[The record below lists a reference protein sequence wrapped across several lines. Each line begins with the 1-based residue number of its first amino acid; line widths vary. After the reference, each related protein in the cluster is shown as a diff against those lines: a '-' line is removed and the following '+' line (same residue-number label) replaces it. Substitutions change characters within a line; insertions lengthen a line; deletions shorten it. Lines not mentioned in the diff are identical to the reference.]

1 MHPVFLSVSAADEA
15 FARSIWAELPSD
27 WAYLYST
34 SGEEGAEMWDEI
46 ARQELPS
53 AQYFIVFWSQNYAI
67 SPGCVRELS
76 QAAELAAAGTISPLV
91 LRLDDFPIF
100 WKDGLAV
107 ETKQVF
113 ADLKPLLDV
122 RTSRAKL
129 SMEDANHLVQRFIEP
144 SMGSVHPMLHR
155 DDLLESMRTAAQKE
169 RFKCFPTMWISG
181 FPGSGRNTLVDQL
194 NKSMAPNGRPVTV
207 DINATSL
214 PKQLTLKLESAGLGA
229 DFERLQHV
237 QDAED
242 SDGPDSVAAR
252 IDRIYQAGNYVVF
265 RHEKILQNNV
275 DLPEW
280 VDEVIASLQ
289 PAPRPKL
296 FIISQMPLS
305 IERRKKCFEQMA
317 EQRVSGF
324 SNYEVLT
331 FAESL
336 LAHFDPQPERW
347 SGPAVEDLIEAAQGN
362 IGLLVT
368 LAQAAS
374 SVIDLAE
381 VDELVAHA
389 KSKAQESIAYY
400 VDWAFSTLLD
410 DVNCQR
416 MLLFLNDVSPCDAR
430 DLASIFQGAQDSV
443 LKTISKCVKL
453 GFVERDGTGLYR
465 LTPFLSGRLARH
477 LVRADLVDWRRS
489 VIEKFAKSPIDF
501 GATENEFVRIESRI
515 QATFWSGKD
524 ELPVYVEKF
533 VSASHW
539 FQAGVRL
546 YHAQQ
551 HSAAHR
557 LLKKAFAHRDTFSQA
572 SRIELIRYFG
582 LSSVRVGND
591 ADVDACILLLN
602 SNRKSQEIASY
613 LEGFKLEREHKY
625 IEAKRKYEEA
635 LDLNQ
640 DKDSRL
646 ERIYRPLIKC
656 ILLTRYPDYSL
667 AQKYAFAWGK
677 VRQTV
682 FSKHALCRI
691 YLLWGQADEDSR
703 STKPRDLTQLYDN
716 ALADL
721 KSHPGGIGAY
731 HEVLAEAAELEG
743 DIQLAVSELEAAIG
757 IDGRFELRL
766 KRWQMMANDKNL
778 SATVLSE
785 LEELKSKPGHTML
798 GDVHLKGL
806 VEIFATAMS
815 HGINSPQRLNRFA
828 SPMGSRDIGAIVS
841 RVRRK
846 QGAH

>member
-1 MHPVFLSVSAADEA
+1 
-15 FARSIWAELPSD
+15 
-27 WAYLYST
+27 
-34 SGEEGAEMWDEI
+34 MWDEI

-53 AQYFIVFWSQNYAI
+53 SRYFIVFWSRNYVVAQ
-67 SPGCVRELS
+67 GCVRELS
-76 QAAELAAAGTISPLV
+76 QAAELAAAGSISPLV

-100 WKDGLAV
+100 WRDDLPV
-107 ETKQVF
+107 DTKQVF

-122 RTSRAKL
+122 RTSRPHV
-129 SMEDANHLVQRFIEP
+129 SVEDANHLVQRFIEP
-144 SMGSVHPMLHR
+144 SMKSVHPMMHR
-155 DDLLESMRTAAQKE
+155 DDLLESMRTSAQKE

-181 FPGSGRNTLVDQL
+181 FPGSGRTTLVDQL
-194 NKSMAPNGRPVTV
+194 NKSMTPNGRSVSI
-207 DINATSL
+207 DINAASL
-214 PKQLTLKLESAGLGA
+214 PKQITLKLESAGLGA

-237 QDAED
+237 QNDEESDA
-242 SDGPDSVAAR
+242 PTSVAAR
-252 IDRIYQAGNYVVF
+252 IDRIYHAGNYVVF

-280 VDEVIASLQ
+280 IDDVIASLQ
-289 PAPRPKL
+289 PTPRPKL
-296 FIISQMPLS
+296 FIVSQMPLS
-305 IERRKKCFEQMA
+305 IERRKKCFDHMA

-324 SNYEVLT
+324 SNHEVLT

-347 SGPAVEDLIEAAQGN
+347 SGSAVEDLVEAAQGN
-362 IGLLVT
+362 LGLLVT

-374 SVIDLAE
+374 SVIDLGE

-389 KSKAQESIAYY
+389 KWKAQESIAYY
-400 VDWAFSTLLD
+400 VDWAFATLLD

-416 MLLFLNDVSPCDAR
+416 LLLFLNDVSPCDAR
-430 DLASIFQGAQDSV
+430 DLASIFEGAEDSV
-443 LKTISKCVKL
+443 LKTISRCVKL
-453 GFVERDGTGLYR
+453 GFVERDSSGLYR

-477 LVRADLVDWRRS
+477 LVRADLVEWRRS
-489 VIEKFAKSPIDF
+489 IIEKFARAPIDF
-501 GATENEFVRIESRI
+501 DATENEFVRIESRI

-524 ELPVYVEKF
+524 ELPPYVEKF

-551 HSAAHR
+551 HPAAHR
-557 LLKKAFAHRDTFSQA
+557 LLKKAFAQRESFSQA
-572 SRIELIRYFG
+572 SKIELIRYFG
-582 LSSVRVGND
+582 LSSIRVSND
-591 ADVDACILLLN
+591 ADIDACILLLN

-613 LEGFKLEREHKY
+613 LEGFKLERAHKY
-625 IEAKRKYEEA
+625 HDAKSKYEEA
-635 LDLNQ
+635 LRLNQ

-656 ILLTRYPDYSL
+656 ILLTRYPDYGL

-703 STKPRDLTQLYDN
+703 DPKPKDLAQLYDQ
-716 ALADL
+716 ALSDL
-721 KSHPGGIGAY
+721 KAHPGGTGAY

-743 DIQLAVSELEAAIG
+743 DVESAVRELGAAIG
-757 IDGRFELRL
+757 VDGRFELRL
-766 KRWQMMANDKNL
+766 KRWQLMANNKKL
-778 SATVLSE
+778 SPTVLLE
-785 LEELKSKPGHTML
+785 LEELKGNPADAISREI
-798 GDVHLKGL
+798 HLKGL
-806 VEIFATAMS
+806 VEIFATALL

-828 SPMGSRDIGAIVS
+828 SPLGSRDIGAIVS
-841 RVRRK
+841 RVKRK
-846 QGAH
+846 TGAD